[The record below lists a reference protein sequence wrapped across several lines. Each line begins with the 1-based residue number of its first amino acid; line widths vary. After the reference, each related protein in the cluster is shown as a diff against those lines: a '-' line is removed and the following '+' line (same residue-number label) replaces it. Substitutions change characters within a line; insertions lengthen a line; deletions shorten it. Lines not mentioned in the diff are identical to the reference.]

1 MANKQVSVRD
11 SFFDPEDVTIKKG
24 ETVEW
29 TNEGSQDH
37 TVTAAGLFDEVL
49 KAGSKPFSY
58 KFDKVGTV
66 NYRCRFH
73 SASHQMKGTVTVT

>member
-1 MANKQVSVRD
+1 MANKQVFIRD
-11 SFFDPEDVTIKKG
+11 FFFDPEDVTIKKG

-29 TNEGSQDH
+29 TNEGNQDH

-49 KAGSKPFSY
+49 KPRSKPFY
-58 KFDKVGTV
+58 HKFDEAGTV

-73 SASHQMKGTVTVT
+73 LASHQMKGTVTVT